1 MMLRVLGA
9 AAGGGFPQWNCNCR
23 NCAGLRAGTLSA
35 TARTQ
40 SSVIVRGAAHDAWAL
55 VNASPDVL
63 RQVQACPEAR
73 ASRTLRDTAITG
85 IVLVD
90 GQIDHTTGLYML
102 REATRPWQV
111 WCTDAVHDDLTHGHP
126 VLAVLQHY
134 CGARHRRMPLDG
146 EHFTVDGIEGVQ
158 WRAMPV
164 AGKPA
169 PYSPHRQSPVAGDN
183 VALMLTDQHTRRSLL
198 YAPGLAGIE
207 EPVWKAMQAASC
219 VLVDGTFWSD
229 DELIAQGLSAKRALD
244 MGHLALSGAGG
255 MLENLARL
263 PRDTRKILIHINNTN
278 PILDEASPEAA
289 ELTRLGIEVAF
300 DGLEIEL

>member
-1 MMLRVLGA
+1 MILRVLGA
-9 AAGGGFPQWNCNCR
+9 AAGGGFPQWNCSCR
-23 NCAGLRAGTLSA
+23 NCAGLRAGTLRA
-35 TARTQ
+35 TPRTQ
-40 SSVIVRGAAHDAWAL
+40 SSVIVRGAAHGAWAL
-55 VNASPDVL
+55 VNSSPDVL
-63 RQVQACPEAR
+63 RQLEACPEAR

-90 GQIDHTTGLYML
+90 GQIDHTTGLYLL
-102 REATRPWQV
+102 REATRPWHV

-126 VLAVLQHY
+126 VLNVLKHY
-134 CGARHRRMPLDG
+134 CGATHRRMPLGG

-158 WRAMPV
+158 WVALPV

-169 PYSPHRQSPVAGDN
+169 PYSPRRQSPVAGDN
-183 VALMLTDQHTRRSLL
+183 VALLLTDQHTRRSLL

-207 EPVWKAMQAASC
+207 EHVWRAMQAASC

-229 DELIAQGLSAKRALD
+229 DELIAQGLSAKRAQD
-244 MGHLALSGAGG
+244 MGHLALSGGGG

-263 PRDTRKILIHINNTN
+263 PHGTRKILIHINNTN

-289 ELTRLGIEVAF
+289 EVTRLGIEVAF